1 MVEKLVEVGILFDF
15 YGKLL
20 SKKQFLAVEL
30 YYIHDLSLAEV
41 GDELGITRQGVFDIL
56 KRAEEKL
63 YIYEKSLGLVE
74 KFYSSHDD
82 IRKII
87 NITEEI
93 MKIAKKNNIEEIYD
107 KTLKIKDI
115 SQRILNNS
123 REVMDWWC
131 LNPYLKNYRML

>member
-20 SKKQFLAVEL
+20 SEKQFLAVEL

-123 REVMDWWC
+123 REVMD
-131 LNPYLKNYRML
+131 

>member
-63 YIYEKSLGLVE
+63 YVYEKSLGLVE

-123 REVMDWWC
+123 REVMD
-131 LNPYLKNYRML
+131 

>member
-123 REVMDWWC
+123 REVMD
-131 LNPYLKNYRML
+131 

>member
-20 SKKQFLAVEL
+20 SKKQFLAIEL
-30 YYIHDLSLAEV
+30 YYIHDLSLAEI

-63 YIYEKSLGLVE
+63 YKYEKNLGLVE

-82 IRKII
+82 IKKII
-87 NITEEI
+87 SIAEEI
-93 MKIAKKNNIEEIYD
+93 MEIAKKYNIDEINN
-107 KTLKIKDI
+107 KTLMISKISKK
-115 SQRILNNS
+115 ILNNS
-123 REVMDWWC
+123 REVMD
-131 LNPYLKNYRML
+131 

>member
-20 SKKQFLAVEL
+20 SKKRFLAVEL

-123 REVMDWWC
+123 REVMD
-131 LNPYLKNYRML
+131 